1 MTANSMNIAFKE
13 MKNKIPWVYTL
24 MKCAMKVYGC
34 TSKYQSPSCLLMLS
48 SFTNEHNRHK
58 YTVFKVLSVLKLKHF
73 DNQNHKQKYFI
84 ILYCGQLYQPEDRAG
99 VFRYPRTSCDDDA

>member
-1 MTANSMNIAFKE
+1 MNIAFKE

-24 MKCAMKVYGC
+24 MKCVMKVYGC

-99 VFRYPRTSCDDDA
+99 VFRYPRMSCDDDA